1 MASETT
7 QYFHE
12 PTHPRLAPFL
22 FPLPSATLA
31 ADSDEGGLRKGIS
44 PRRRMEVGRGK
55 KRPTWVSVAGERKRR
70 REWWVVGVWLP
81 LLLGGG
87 GGGGGATWL
96 ILRGLMSDWLP
107 PPPPSSTSTSHLLS
121 RSVIPPPPSSL
132 RAENTANCQAAAD
145 YRAGVKARWSDRGKI
160 YSHFSSLSTLYSL
173 FGKAGK
179 RKIRLR

>member
-1 MASETT
+1 MKIGPMASETT

-44 PRRRMEVGRGK
+44 PRRGMEVGRGK
-55 KRPTWVSVAGERKRR
+55 KRPTWVSVAGERKRK

-81 LLLGGG
+81 LLLVGG

-107 PPPPSSTSTSHLLS
+107 PPPSSTSTSPLLS
-121 RSVIPPPPSSL
+121 FL
-132 RAENTANCQAAAD
+132 A
-145 YRAGVKARWSDRGKI
+145 
-160 YSHFSSLSTLYSL
+160 L
-173 FGKAGK
+173 
-179 RKIRLR
+179 